1 MISIIAA
8 IGKNG
13 ELGKNN
19 SLIWNLPGDLKF
31 FKEITTNH
39 SVIMGLNTYNSIGF
53 PLPKRKNIVLTD
65 DINKI
70 TNDKIIKY
78 NNIEILINNELTNN
92 EENFIIGGASL
103 YNYFYN
109 LADRMY
115 LTLIDAEDCDADTY
129 FPNINY
135 NDWKQ
140 TIIGKNEDNGINYK
154 HVLFERINNE

>member
-19 SLIWNLPGDLKF
+19 SLIWHLPGDLKF
-31 FKEITTNH
+31 FKEITKEH
-39 SVIMGLNTYNSIGF
+39 KVIMGLNTYNSIGK

-65 DINKI
+65 DLKKIN
-70 TNDKIIKY
+70 
-78 NNIEILINNELTNN
+78 NNELFIYDNIDKLIKKELENN

-109 LADRMY
+109 IADKMY
-115 LTLIDAEDCDADTY
+115 LTLIEAEDKEADTY
-129 FPNINY
+129 FPKI
-135 NDWKQ
+135 DEKLWKQ
-140 TIIGKNEDNGINYK
+140 RELGKNEDNNIKYK
-154 HVLFERINNE
+154 HILFERIKDE

>member
-39 SVIMGLNTYNSIGF
+39 SVIMGFNTYNSIGF
-53 PLPKRKNIVLTD
+53 ALPKRKNIVLTD
-65 DINKI
+65 DLKKIN
-70 TNDKIIKY
+70 NDKIIAYDNLDK
-78 NNIEILINNELTNN
+78 LINSELNN
-92 EENFIIGGASL
+92 SEENFIIGGASL
-103 YNYFYN
+103 YKYFYN

-115 LTLIDAEDCDADTY
+115 LTLIDAEDKDADTY
-129 FPNINY
+129 FPNIEY
-135 NDWKQ
+135 NLWKQ
-140 TIIGKNEDNGINYK
+140 TEIGSNEDNGIKYR